1 MRESKSSY
9 PQDSNWG
16 TPNWEPAVITADWE
30 PADWEYPDWEPKVQL
45 KIETVLRFYIPIHI
59 VLE

>member
-1 MRESKSSY
+1 MRESKISY
-9 PQDSNWG
+9 PQDLNWG

-45 KIETVLRFYIPIHI
+45 KIEAV
-59 VLE
+59 

>member
-1 MRESKSSY
+1 MQESKISY

-16 TPNWEPAVITADWE
+16 TSNWEPAVWE

-45 KIETVLRFYIPIHI
+45 KIEAVLRFYISIHK

>member
-1 MRESKSSY
+1 MPLLIPNTNFIMRESKISY
-9 PQDSNWG
+9 PQDLNLA

-45 KIETVLRFYIPIHI
+45 KIEAV
-59 VLE
+59 